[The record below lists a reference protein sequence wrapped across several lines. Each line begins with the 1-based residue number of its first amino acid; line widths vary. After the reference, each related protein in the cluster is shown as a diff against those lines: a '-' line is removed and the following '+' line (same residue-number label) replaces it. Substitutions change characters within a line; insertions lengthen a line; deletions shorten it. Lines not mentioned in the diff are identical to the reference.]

1 MKNILS
7 HIKIPV
13 NEKIFIKD
21 PETSDLGKK
30 IIEKGVE
37 LIDEIGFDA
46 FTFKKL
52 GEQIGSNESSI
63 YRYFENKHKLLM
75 YITSWYWGWIEY
87 KLVFLTN
94 SIPDKEVKLKTAIE
108 IITSD
113 FHEDFDN
120 ELIKQ
125 EALFRIVTM
134 EFSKSYLTKMVD
146 FENKEGYFLVYK
158 SLINRVVGM
167 VQEYDSNYPYSKSL
181 ISSVIEGAMHQHF
194 LKNHLTTITN
204 CNATLAPSDFYTDL
218 IFRVLKK

>member
-7 HIKIPV
+7 NIKIPI

-21 PETSDLGKK
+21 PDTSDLGKK
-30 IIEKGVE
+30 IIEKGID
-37 LIDEIGFDA
+37 LIDEIGFDS

-52 GEQIGSNESSI
+52 GEKIGSNESSI

-75 YITSWYWGWIEY
+75 YISSWYWGWIEY

-94 SIPDKEVKLKTAIE
+94 SIPDSKVKLKTAIE
-108 IITSD
+108 IISSD
-113 FHEDFDN
+113 FHDDFSH
-120 ELIKQ
+120 EFIKQ
-125 EALFRIVTM
+125 DALFRIVSM

-158 SLINRVVGM
+158 NVINRVVDIA
-167 VQEYDSNYPYSKSL
+167 EHYDPSYPYHKSL
-181 ISSVIEGAMHQHF
+181 ISCMIEGAVHQHF

-204 CNATLAPSDFYTDL
+204 CNTNFAPSDFYKDL
-218 IFRVLKK
+218 IFRVLKN